1 MVHFRMVAVMGSF
14 CCMAGLAAAAGG
26 DFKEPYRRG
35 VEFNKK
41 GEYAQAIEQY
51 TRAIALKKDS
61 AELYFVR
68 GRAYRQNSQYDQAIA
83 DLGKAVALK
92 PAYGEAYNSRGVA
105 FIGKGDKEKA
115 RADFKKACD
124 LGDKDGCDNLAK
136 LKEKK

>member
-1 MVHFRMVAVMGSF
+1 MVHFRMMVVLGSF
-14 CCMAGLAAAAGG
+14 CCMTGLAAAAGG

-68 GRAYRQNSQYDQAIA
+68 GRAYRQNGQFDQAIA
-83 DLGKAVALK
+83 DLSKAIALK
-92 PAYGEAYNSRGVA
+92 PAYGEAYNNRGVA
-105 FIGKGDKEKA
+105 YIGKGDKVKA
-115 RADFKKACD
+115 QADFKKACE
-124 LGDKDGCDNLAK
+124 LGEKDGCDNVGK